1 MNFKLVRMAGLVAA
15 LSFLSACSMFTPNAP
30 DRLMFGLTPNNEL
43 GYEVDSGGIIT
54 ITNRN
59 MLLST
64 RAGMPVTYVT
74 GYRVDYY
81 DSSDALVGE
90 SSVDQQTLNV
100 TVPAGF
106 TCDEPAPIVGCT
118 AISAGA
124 RPAPGTPTEVEG
136 VSSQLLNGDIAQAH
150 VLAGMPSGW
159 YAVITLYYDNA
170 RGQFAQEYVAYIVAP
185 N

>member
-1 MNFKLVRMAGLVAA
+1 MNLKLVRMAGLVTA
-15 LSFLSACSMFTPNAP
+15 LAFLSACSMFTLNDP
-30 DRLMFGLTPNNEL
+30 DRLMFGLTPTNEL
-43 GYEVDSGGIIT
+43 GYEVDSSGIIS
-54 ITNRN
+54 ITSRN

-64 RAGMPVTYVT
+64 KAGMPVTNVT

-81 DSSDALVGE
+81 NSADVLVGE
-90 SSVDQQTLNV
+90 SSADQQTLNV

-106 TCDEPAPIVGCT
+106 TCDEPTPVVGCT
-118 AISAGA
+118 AVSAGA

-136 VSSQLLNGDIAQAH
+136 VSSQLLNVDIAQAH
-150 VLAGMPSGW
+150 ILAGMPSGW